1 MHGAGNDYI
10 YINAFDESLP
20 GNLPNLARRV
30 SDRHC
35 GIGGDGL
42 VLILPSREADAE
54 MRMFNTDGS
63 EAEMCGNALRCVAW
77 FLRNRGLCDSDEL
90 TIVTPRGLLTATV
103 LENAARTG
111 SVRIDMGQPILAA
124 ADIPTTLDPCVGSE
138 ITVGDSQHQVTC
150 VSMGNPHCVL
160 FCNSVDTA
168 PVRELGPQLESH
180 TAFPNK
186 TNVGF
191 AEISDRSNMRLRVWE
206 RGTGET
212 LACGTGACAAVV
224 AAVLNDLT
232 DRSVTVSLPG
242 GSLDIEWPE
251 GGSVL
256 MTGPVAEVFHG
267 IWLG

>member
-1 MHGAGNDYI
+1 
-10 YINAFDESLP
+10 
-20 GNLPNLARRV
+20 
-30 SDRHC
+30 
-35 GIGGDGL
+35 
-42 VLILPSREADAE
+42 
-54 MRMFNTDGS
+54 
-63 EAEMCGNALRCVAW
+63 
-77 FLRNRGLCDSDEL
+77 
-90 TIVTPRGLLTATV
+90 
-103 LENAARTG
+103 
-111 SVRIDMGQPILAA
+111 
-124 ADIPTTLDPCVGSE
+124 
-138 ITVGDSQHQVTC
+138 
-150 VSMGNPHCVL
+150 MGNPHCVL
-160 FCNSVDTA
+160 FCDSVDTA

-191 AEISDRSNMRLRVWE
+191 AEISDSSNMRLRVWE